1 MARRP
6 KPWFRKSRDAWFVT
20 VGGVQNNLGP
30 DKKLAFDR
38 FYELMRQPQE
48 CKVDPR
54 SLTTL
59 VNAFLHWVRTH
70 RSPDTLEWYRYR
82 LQRFVEKH
90 PDLRVGDM
98 KPFHAQKWVDSYP
111 DLSVTS
117 RRNYLR
123 SIKRCLAWAVK
134 QGYLDKN
141 PIAALEVPTGEC
153 REVVI
158 SSDEFE
164 TLLSFC
170 RDENFRD
177 LVIVTWETGCR
188 PQESLR
194 VEARHLDLA
203 NQRWVFPPKESKGKR
218 APRIVY
224 LNDKAMEI
232 TKKKLER
239 NLSGLLF
246 RNADGVPWTT
256 EAVNCCFDRLQARM
270 GRVEM
275 DARKM
280 SVDDDAIAAFITT
293 LKPTR
298 KTRGRELKKTDAEL
312 RWEARRKLTDRLA
325 SSLVPRYSLYAI
337 RHSWA
342 TRALKAG
349 LDGLTVAI
357 LMGHSDPSTLARVY
371 QHLAHDPQHLVN
383 QAKRASAKLSS

>member
-6 KPWFRKSRDAWFVT
+6 KPWFREARGAWFVT

-30 DKKLAFDR
+30 DKKLAFER

-48 CKVDPR
+48 RKVDPR
-54 SLTTL
+54 SLITI

-70 RSPDTLEWYRYR
+70 RSPDTFEWYRYR

-141 PIAALEVPTGEC
+141 PISALEVPTGER

-158 SSDEFE
+158 SPNEYE
-164 TLLSFC
+164 TMLSFC

-194 VEARHLDLA
+194 VEARHVDLA
-203 NQRWVFPPKESKGKR
+203 NQRWIFPQKESKGKR

-224 LNDKAMEI
+224 LNDKALEI
-232 TKKKLER
+232 GTGSTYQATVLAEMGAKVFTIERQKILYEKTKDYFFKTKYPWLKFFYGDGFEGLPSYAPFDKILITAAAPFIPPKLIAQMKTGGLMVIPVDEGSSQR
-239 NLSGLLF
+239 MLRLTKNEDGSYSEELFDQFSFVPMLSGK
-246 RNADGVPWTT
+246 NG
-256 EAVNCCFDRLQARM
+256 
-270 GRVEM
+270 
-275 DARKM
+275 
-280 SVDDDAIAAFITT
+280 
-293 LKPTR
+293 
-298 KTRGRELKKTDAEL
+298 
-312 RWEARRKLTDRLA
+312 
-325 SSLVPRYSLYAI
+325 
-337 RHSWA
+337 
-342 TRALKAG
+342 
-349 LDGLTVAI
+349 
-357 LMGHSDPSTLARVY
+357 
-371 QHLAHDPQHLVN
+371 
-383 QAKRASAKLSS
+383 